1 MVSQTMFQPRT
12 EVDRRMAPRA
22 HRVFTR
28 DLILLRPPTP
38 PPHLAQI
45 APSIMMGIPT
55 SERPK
60 DDENEDEPSG
70 ADEDGSHVMGLTETT
85 PTHMGCHTARPKG
98 AAHVAVVAPR
108 SSGESIGGRTAAFHA
123 AGLSR
128 DPDES
133 LPWDR
138 TRGYQ
143 TPVTSGT
150 AALRGAQGREMPP
163 RVARSDALHLGIL
176 VGGWIL
182 IVLASFF
189 KPIDDATRFTSRR
202 P

>member
-38 PPHLAQI
+38 LGTNRPIDHDGNPHI
-45 APSIMMGIPT
+45 GTP
-55 SERPK
+55 
-60 DDENEDEPSG
+60 G